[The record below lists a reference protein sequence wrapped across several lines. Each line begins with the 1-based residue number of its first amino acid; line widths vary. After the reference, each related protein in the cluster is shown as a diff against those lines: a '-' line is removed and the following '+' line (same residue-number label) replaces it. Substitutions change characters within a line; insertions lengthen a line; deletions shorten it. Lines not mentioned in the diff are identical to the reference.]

1 MADRTISDL
10 IREDSSGAAPVE
22 STAAAGPELGRI
34 KANVAK
40 MIEQG
45 APEHDI
51 DAYIAGEGTS
61 LDAVKAFKP
70 KPESWGDYGYGLLQ
84 KAGQGATFGYGDEL
98 AAGAGAVGNK
108 VMRGVGVDVPELNYD
123 QILSGIRGE
132 QKTFEGN
139 HPYQGMA
146 AEIAVAIASAIVAAP
161 AVAATL
167 LGRVVA
173 SALYCGVYG
182 GISGFG
188 NSEGG
193 FGNRVA
199 GGTKGAIVGG
209 VAGPV
214 LSDVVLPA
222 AGRIAG
228 ATKDAYRYAAGAAK
242 SFRDPEQAAI
252 NNVADRMLDSGLDP
266 ATVRNAVSP
275 QPSANLTGRN
285 FTAADMADIISRA
298 KAGDTHAAIA
308 TDYGLH
314 PTTVGKY
321 VKTYEDNNPTPLNII
336 DLAKETAND
345 GGAAPLTRLGRA
357 SYSLSG
363 DESNVAAQKLIGR
376 QDTQPGRVTNIIQRS
391 VAGGDFEATRAAG
404 LTKLKNEANTAYKP
418 FYAEPDLATN
428 ELGDLLEDPVFKQA
442 TIQAQQQARVAVIRR
457 NQEGARAARTSGASF
472 TPEPVPTVE
481 ADNEVFSPEMLDKIQ
496 RQLRIR
502 SEGFASDPNAAHHAG
517 DLRNVFLD
525 RIEDHYPTFKG
536 IRKNY
541 ATGMGEFGEEGAL
554 EAGRDLTNK
563 LGATTSEALR
573 GFDQYTPAQQDLFRL
588 GFARHL

>member
-146 AEIAVAIASAIVAAP
+146 AEIAGGIAPAIVAAP
-161 AVAATL
+161 EAAATW
-167 LGRVVA
+167 LGRVGA
-173 SALYCGVYG
+173 SALYGGAYG

-214 LSDVVLPA
+214 LSDV
-222 AGRIAG
+222 GFY
-228 ATKDAYRYAAGAAK
+228 DA
-242 SFRDPEQAAI
+242 
-252 NNVADRMLDSGLDP
+252 L
-266 ATVRNAVSP
+266 
-275 QPSANLTGRN
+275 LT
-285 FTAADMADIISRA
+285 F
-298 KAGDTHAAIA
+298 
-308 TDYGLH
+308 
-314 PTTVGKY
+314 V
-321 VKTYEDNNPTPLNII
+321 
-336 DLAKETAND
+336 
-345 GGAAPLTRLGRA
+345 
-357 SYSLSG
+357 
-363 DESNVAAQKLIGR
+363 
-376 QDTQPGRVTNIIQRS
+376 
-391 VAGGDFEATRAAG
+391 
-404 LTKLKNEANTAYKP
+404 
-418 FYAEPDLATN
+418 
-428 ELGDLLEDPVFKQA
+428 
-442 TIQAQQQARVAVIRR
+442 
-457 NQEGARAARTSGASF
+457 
-472 TPEPVPTVE
+472 
-481 ADNEVFSPEMLDKIQ
+481 
-496 RQLRIR
+496 
-502 SEGFASDPNAAHHAG
+502 
-517 DLRNVFLD
+517 
-525 RIEDHYPTFKG
+525 
-536 IRKNY
+536 
-541 ATGMGEFGEEGAL
+541 
-554 EAGRDLTNK
+554 
-563 LGATTSEALR
+563 
-573 GFDQYTPAQQDLFRL
+573 
-588 GFARHL
+588 